1 MVIAGAALIT
11 IAAILTDH
19 LGYALIF
26 GLISAGMV
34 IAIGNASMVRR
45 VL

>member
-26 GLISAGMV
+26 GLVGAGL
-34 IAIGNASMVRR
+34 IGIEWATRR
-45 VL
+45 LDD

>member
-1 MVIAGAALIT
+1 MIIAASAFIAMAAL
-11 IAAILTDH
+11 LTDH

-34 IAIGNASMVRR
+34 GIEWATRR
-45 VL
+45 LDD